1 MTRNEYIVNN
11 SDHSP
16 RQFSTR
22 CTGGSTVEGK
32 RLGGTSETQTKI
44 TQTDM
49 TTEEKAVKQAELHF
63 KMLCNYTSPEELI
76 KRAYRAG
83 YLAGATEA
91 LASQWKDPKVELP
104 EDDRQVLVETDCED
118 KELRHAISYF
128 LAGAWHFPAMC

>member
-1 MTRNEYIVNN
+1 
-11 SDHSP
+11 
-16 RQFSTR
+16 
-22 CTGGSTVEGK
+22 
-32 RLGGTSETQTKI
+32 
-44 TQTDM
+44 M

-104 EDDRQVLVETDCED
+104 EDGEYVLIATDRDIEPSVWNEHHQCWDDAEGDD
-118 KELRHAISYF
+118 YMYSKEYVK
-128 LAGAWHFPAMC
+128 AWMSIPPLKGGDACL